1 MKQIIIRMFVALIM
15 CAVTSV
21 IRFTSFI
28 VISPTLQVHA
38 ESIWILRLILASV
51 LSPLLYN
58 FLHKRTSN
66 WAIRAKHKPDGAR
79 QSVNLIS

>member
-38 ESIWILRLILASV
+38 ESIWILRLILASI

-58 FLHKRTSN
+58 FLDKRTSN
-66 WAIRAKHKPDGAR
+66 WAIRAKHKPEGAR

>member
-28 VISPTLQVHA
+28 VISPTQVHA

-51 LSPLLYN
+51 LSPVLYN
-58 FLHKRTSN
+58 FLDKRTSN
-66 WAIRAKHKPDGAR
+66 WAIRTKA
-79 QSVNLIS
+79 